1 VIAALALT
9 VFSWL
14 APVVDCAGRPET
26 GIASYEVET
35 LTITLTGWM
44 PSDLGPMPAYNRLF
58 QTVVVFAPSLTR
70 SDPAIGGVV
79 AVLGVEAFDYAGN
92 GSATC
97 SP

>member
-1 VIAALALT
+1 MIAALALT

-14 APVVDCAGRPET
+14 APVVDCAGRPEA

-35 LTITLTGWM
+35 LTITQTGWV
-44 PSDLGPMPAYNRLF
+44 DAGFGPMPVYDRLF

-70 SDPAIGGVV
+70 PDPAVGGVV

-92 GSATC
+92 GSAAC